1 MSFLLPFQN
10 IIEYLS
16 LLYSPYG
23 LWFFFFFLASCVS
36 DGMQTIDAL
45 LTCKRKRKRDE
56 VDSVSKKFNLASEQ
70 GL

>member
-1 MSFLLPFQN
+1 MSFLLPFQT
-10 IIEYLS
+10 IIVYLS

-23 LWFFFFFLASCVS
+23 LCFFFFLASCVS

-56 VDSVSKKFNLASEQ
+56 IDSVSKKLNLASEQ

>member
-1 MSFLLPFQN
+1 MSFLLPFQT
-10 IIEYLS
+10 IIVYLS

-23 LWFFFFFLASCVS
+23 LCFFFLASCVS

-56 VDSVSKKFNLASEQ
+56 IDSVSKKLNLASEQ